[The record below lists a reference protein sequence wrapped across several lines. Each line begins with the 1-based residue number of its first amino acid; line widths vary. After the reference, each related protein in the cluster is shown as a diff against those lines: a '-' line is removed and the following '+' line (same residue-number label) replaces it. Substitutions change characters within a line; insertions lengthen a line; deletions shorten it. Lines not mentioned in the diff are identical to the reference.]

1 MQRTSHLGAAAVAA
15 IVATGAL
22 FGIAA
27 QAGTLDDVRKSGA
40 LRIAYREDAPPF
52 SFKPQGGGAPA
63 GFIVDLCRAVANGL
77 GKTIGVA
84 DLKVTYVPVSSTDR
98 FEAITGGKADLL
110 CEATS
115 VTLQRRESLGFSIAT
130 FLDGASFVIG
140 PNGPKDIARF
150 AGQKVGVLGGTT
162 TEEQLKR
169 ALAGA
174 KIEAEI
180 VRPKT
185 HQEGIDGVVKGTIA
199 AYFGDRGILT
209 ALLMAGGSATAN
221 LQLADTYLS
230 VEPYGLALR
239 RGDEDFRL
247 AVDRE
252 LSRIYRSGE
261 IGTIFAATFGQG
273 ARPSP
278 LLQSLYLVSALPQ

>member
-1 MQRTSHLGAAAVAA
+1 MQLARHLGAAAVAVSA
-15 IVATGAL
+15 LLGLGAH
-22 FGIAA
+22 
-27 QAGTLDDVRKSGA
+27 AGTLDDVRKNKE

-63 GFIVDLCRAVANGL
+63 GFIVDLCRAVASGL

-84 DLKVTYVPVSSTDR
+84 DLKVTYVSVTSTDR

-110 CEATS
+110 CEATT
-115 VTLQRRESLGFSIAT
+115 VTLQRRETLDFSIAT

-150 AGQKVGVLGGTT
+150 AGQRVGVLGGTT

-180 VRPKT
+180 VLPKT
-185 HQEGIDGVVKGTIA
+185 HQEGIEALEKGTIA
-199 AYFGDRGILT
+199 AYFADRGILT
-209 ALLMAGGSATAN
+209 ALLMAGGAATAN

-278 LLQSLYLVSALPQ
+278 LLQSLYMVSALPQ

>member
-1 MQRTSHLGAAAVAA
+1 MQLARHLGAAATAA
-15 IVATGAL
+15 IVTTGAL
-22 FGIAA
+22 LGCAA
-27 QAGTLDDVRKSGA
+27 QAGTLDDMRKNKE

-52 SFKPQGGGAPA
+52 SFKPQGGGTPA
-63 GFIVDLCRAVANGL
+63 GYIVDLCRAVADGL
-77 GKTIGVA
+77 GKAAGVT
-84 DLKVTYVPVSSTDR
+84 DLKVTYVPVTSTDR
-98 FEAITGGKADLL
+98 FDAITGGKADLL
-110 CEATS
+110 CEATTA
-115 VTLQRRESLGFSIAT
+115 TLQRRQSLGFSIAT
-130 FLDGASFVIG
+130 FLDGASFIIG
-140 PNGPKDIARF
+140 PNGPKDIAKF

-162 TEEQLKR
+162 TEVQLKQ
-169 ALAGA
+169 ALAAA

-180 VRPKT
+180 VLPKT
-185 HQEGIDGVVKGTIA
+185 HQEGIEAVEKGTLA
-199 AYFGDRGILT
+199 AYFADRGILT
-209 ALLMAGGSATAN
+209 ALLMAGGAATAN

-261 IGTIFAATFGQG
+261 ILKIFAGTFGQG

-278 LLQSLYLVSALPQ
+278 LLLSLYLVSALPQ